1 MSKFELKLPQM
12 GESVAEGTLTTWLKE
27 VGDPIEMDEAV
38 IEIDTDKVDSEV
50 PSEVEGVMVEK
61 CFQVDDVVKVG
72 QTVAIIEINGEE
84 SHPIQAET
92 SSPPEPA
99 DEVKESAAHLE
110 ADLVRAKDTATVP
123 SPDYGSSTKFYS
135 PLVRNIA

>member
-1 MSKFELKLPQM
+1 
-12 GESVAEGTLTTWLKE
+12 
-27 VGDPIEMDEAV
+27 
-38 IEIDTDKVDSEV
+38 
-50 PSEVEGVMVEK
+50 
-61 CFQVDDVVKVG
+61 
-72 QTVAIIEINGEE
+72 EINGEE

-135 PLVRNIA
+135 PLVRNIANEEGISIAQLDSIPGTGQDGRVTKNDILSYLEKRKSGASPKSVEQPKVANTQEIAPEE